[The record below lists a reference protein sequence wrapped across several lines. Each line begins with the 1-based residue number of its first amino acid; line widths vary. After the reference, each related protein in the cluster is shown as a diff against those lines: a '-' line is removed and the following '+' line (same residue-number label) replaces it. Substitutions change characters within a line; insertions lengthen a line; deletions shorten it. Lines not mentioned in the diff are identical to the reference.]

1 MESSTWFVAALKQHQ
16 LSDAELAWIRQGV
29 MAVQNALDQQT
40 SGSLVGLDA
49 CFSHLYI
56 SVKTLSSRA
65 LQTDVSAARAWL
77 QFLAK
82 PDDHFEPVEALLP
95 SASAIWNSLQ
105 MLRVQGLIEAI
116 NARKSLTGLGE
127 NPEYHARIDQHN
139 QSSLYENQSD
149 KLGIDFQV
157 TRLPFNTELLDPRIV
172 RIAPGKTNELHK
184 HAHETVFVFYRGS
197 GYVRIDEHR
206 FPVNPGDVVFIPR
219 WCMHQSVNESSEDM
233 VFLAVADFGLTGKS
247 FVGNYLKTARQKSE

>member
-1 MESSTWFVAALKQHQ
+1 MSTAIWFVAAMKQHH
-16 LSDAELAWIRQGV
+16 LTDSELEWISNGV
-29 MAVQNALDQQT
+29 AAVNDVLEGADE
-40 SGSLVGLDA
+40 SVLVSYDA
-49 CFSHLYI
+49 CFSLLYI
-56 SVKTLSSRA
+56 TVKQMRISNQPA
-65 LQTDVSAARAWL
+65 EFEMAASWL
-77 QFLAK
+77 RFLAK
-82 PDDHFEPVEALLP
+82 PDENFEMVEALNP
-95 SASAIWNSLQ
+95 SANAFWNNLQ
-105 MLRVQGLIEAI
+105 MQRVQSLTVAI
-116 NARKSLTGLGE
+116 NAKKSLTGLGE
-127 NPEYHARIDQHN
+127 DPHYHARIDQQNQESLYDN
-139 QSSLYENQSD
+139 QSE

-172 RIAPGKTNELHK
+172 RVAPGKTNELHK

>member
-1 MESSTWFVAALKQHQ
+1 MNTAAWFIAAMKQRHLTDSELEWISNGVTAVNAALTGADESV
-16 LSDAELAWIRQGV
+16 LLAF
-29 MAVQNALDQQT
+29 
-40 SGSLVGLDA
+40 DA

-56 SVKTLSSRA
+56 TVKQMRSSNQPA
-65 LQTDVSAARAWL
+65 EVEKAASWL

-82 PDDHFEPVEALLP
+82 PDEHFELVDALLP
-95 SASAIWNSLQ
+95 SANAFWDSLQ
-105 MLRVQGLIEAI
+105 VQRVESLTEAI
-116 NARKSLTGLGE
+116 NAKKSLTGSGDH
-127 NPEYHARIDQHN
+127 PQYHAHIDQQN
-139 QSSLYENQSD
+139 QESLYDNQSD

-197 GYVRIDEHR
+197 GFVRIDAHR
-206 FPVNPGDVVFIPR
+206 FPVKPGDVVFIPR